1 MEVAF
6 LFSAIYIRN
15 AVDTAAATA
24 RPNLEIG
31 RSLQQIS
38 SAHLTH

>member
-6 LFSAIYIRN
+6 LFSVTYIRN

-31 RSLQQIS
+31 ICRQQIS
-38 SAHLTH
+38 SAHLTR